1 MAHIKNRQCRDA
13 HTEKYLL
20 SVLEGFL
27 HIRQDANLGGKIFSG
42 KTVHYIQVSVERGS
56 AAIILLESEKTLSL
70 ALELQEDWKVKILNL
85 YQKFSEKNV

>member
-42 KTVHYIQVSVERGS
+42 KTVHFIQVSVERS
-56 AAIILLESEKTLSL
+56 STAIILLESEKTLSL
-70 ALELQEDWKVKILNL
+70 AQELQEDWKVKILNL